1 MDFMGLFAQK
11 INLTVEICGDLHY
24 YIKDELNLAVGYV
37 PTALKRVFK
46 DPQDYT
52 PGGNVCSRL

>member
-1 MDFMGLFAQK
+1 MGLFAQK
-11 INLTVEICGDLHY
+11 INLTVEICGELHY